1 MEKAKKEAILNSVGS
16 AIDSADATVTGS
28 RDSVVSAYEN
38 TKSAAVAKAE
48 EAKVYAQKAHKNAQ
62 KVVAENPEKAV
73 LGAAAIGLAVGVA
86 LTVILTRRK

>member
-1 MEKAKKEAILNSVGS
+1 MDKEKKQAILNSVGS

-38 TKSAAVAKAE
+38 TKSAALAKAE
-48 EAKVYAQKAHKNAQ
+48 EAKAYAKKAHKDAN
-62 KVVAENPEKAV
+62 KLVADNPEKAV